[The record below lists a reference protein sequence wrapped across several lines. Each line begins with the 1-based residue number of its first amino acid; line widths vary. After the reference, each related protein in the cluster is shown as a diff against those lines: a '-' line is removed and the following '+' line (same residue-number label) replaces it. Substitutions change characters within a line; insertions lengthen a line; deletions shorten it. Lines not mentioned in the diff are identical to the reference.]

1 MPVDLLH
8 AAILPTVLCCG
19 LSYLLCGIPFGLLIA
34 RLRGVDVRKV
44 GSGNIGTT
52 NVARSVGAA
61 ASALT
66 LILDAGKGFVS
77 LELARHLI
85 PWMAEREFK
94 VFDLDQTA
102 GVAIAIVYVA
112 CICGHIFSPYL
123 GLKGGKGIAV
133 GFGAALSL
141 DWRIALG
148 LLVVFIL
155 VAVPT
160 RYVSLASCSAALSLP
175 PLALAFGSA
184 PVSMIPLTLVA
195 ALVIWAHRSNIKK
208 LLDHEEKRFAFHAP
222 DRKM

>member
-1 MPVDLLH
+1 MPVTLLH
-8 AAILPTVLCCG
+8 AAALPTVLCCG
-19 LSYLLCGIPFGLLIA
+19 LAYLLCGIPFGLLIA

-44 GSGNIGTT
+44 GSGNIGAT

-61 ASALT
+61 ASGLT
-66 LILDAGKGFVS
+66 LILDTGKGFAS

-94 VFDLDQTA
+94 VFALDQTA
-102 GVAIAIVYVA
+102 GIAITIVYVA

-141 DWRIALG
+141 DWHIALG
-148 LLVVFIL
+148 LLAVFIL

-175 PLALAFGSA
+175 LFALAFGSA
-184 PVSMIPLTLVA
+184 PVPVIPLALVTV
-195 ALVIWAHRSNIKK
+195 LVIWAHRSNIKK
-208 LLDHEEKRFAFHAP
+208 LLNHEEKRFSFHSSDTKA
-222 DRKM
+222 